1 MDETQQSRGTHTV
14 SPAYTAH
21 AAGYP
26 SRLTKCKKSDCSDW
40 WQLIYKFPDL
50 YKLTIE
56 ETTDLLSEKPDIN
69 RYHYSFYL
77 LTEVY

>member
-1 MDETQQSRGTHTV
+1 MADVIRTE
-14 SPAYTAH
+14 AIMI
-21 AAGYP
+21 
-26 SRLTKCKKSDCSDW
+26 D
-40 WQLIYKFPDL
+40 
-50 YKLTIE
+50 LTIE

>member
-1 MDETQQSRGTHTV
+1 MDETQQSRGTHKV
-14 SPAYTAH
+14 SPAYTSR

-26 SRLTKCKKSDCSDW
+26 SRLTKCKQDDCSDW
-40 WQLIYKFPDL
+40 WEKIYDYADL
-50 YKLTIE
+50 YNLAVE

-69 RYHYSFYL
+69 RYHYSLYL

>member
-1 MDETQQSRGTHTV
+1 MDETQQSRGTHAV

-40 WQLIYKFPDL
+40 WELIYKFPDL
-50 YKLTIE
+50 YKLAIE